1 MEKQKIN
8 LIYDASI
15 LANALSNDSGRS
27 GIFFTAKNIFDE
39 LIKRDDINIALY
51 SSLNDF
57 YNLNKYLKLEYKD
70 YNFKIFVNTKY
81 PKIVNIYSSII
92 EERKELKKQKRPIK
106 RFLLKILLFIIKPIY
121 KISIKNRNKNLNDE
135 ISQYD
140 SFLSPIY
147 KIPEEVAKNSKI
159 KKCTIVYDTIPL
171 ILPEYHPDSY
181 NGSWYHNLLKS
192 FNNNDYYFAISNSAR
207 QDFLKYCSQIDPNK
221 ITTTL
226 LACDEKFKPV
236 NLEEIKKAK
245 EKYNIPMDKKYIFSL
260 CTLEPRKNLIRAVKT
275 FIQFIQKNNV
285 EDLVFV
291 LGGGH
296 WDMFIGQ
303 LEKEI
308 DNLGDYR
315 DKIIKAGYIDDEDLA
330 PLYSGAE
337 WFVYTSQ
344 YEGFGLPP
352 LEAMSCGCPVITS
365 NNSSLPEV
373 VGDAGIMIDWDND
386 EQHIQ
391 SYEKYYY
398 DENLRKENSQKGL
411 ERAREFSWEIC
422 AKQMIEVI
430 KSVSKTRN

>member
-1 MEKQKIN
+1 MEKEKIN

-15 LANALSNDSGRS
+15 LANALSNDTGRS

-57 YNLNKYLKLEYKD
+57 YNLNKYLKSEYKD
-70 YNFKIFVNTKY
+70 YNFKIFVNTQH
-81 PKIVNIYSSII
+81 IQILNFYSSII
-92 EERKELKKQKRPIK
+92 EERRKLKKQKRPIK
-106 RFLLKILLFIIKPIY
+106 RFLLKILLFLIKPIY
-121 KISIKNRNKNLNDE
+121 KISIINGNKNLNDE

-147 KIPEEVAKNSKI
+147 KIPEEVAKNNKI
-159 KKCTIVYDTIPL
+159 KKYTILYDTIPL
-171 ILPEYHPDSY
+171 ILPKYHPDSY
-181 NGSWYHNLLKS
+181 NISWFHDLLRTLNKKG
-192 FNNNDYYFAISNSAR
+192 YYFVISNSSKN
-207 QDFLKYCSQIDPNK
+207 DFLKYSPQIDPNK

-245 EKYNIPMDKKYIFSL
+245 EKYNIPTDKKYIFSL

-275 FIQFIQKNNV
+275 FIQFIQKNNI
-285 EDLVFV
+285 EDLFFV

-308 DNLGDYR
+308 DNLGDYKN
-315 DKIIKAGYIDDEDLA
+315 KIIKAGYIDDEDLG

-373 VGDAGIMIDWDND
+373 VGDAGIMIDWDSD

-411 ERAREFSWEIC
+411 ERAGEFSWSKCVDE
-422 AKQMIEVI
+422 MIKEMKV
-430 KSVSKTRN
+430 

>member
-57 YNLNKYLKLEYKD
+57 YNLNKYLKSEYKD

-81 PKIVNIYSSII
+81 SKIVNIYSSII
-92 EERKELKKQKRPIK
+92 EERRKLKKQKRPIK
-106 RFLLKILLFIIKPIY
+106 RFLLKILLFAIKPIY
-121 KISIKNRNKNLNDE
+121 KISIINDNKNLIDE
-135 ISQYD
+135 IAQYD

-147 KIPEEVAKNSKI
+147 KIPNEIVKNNEMKKYTILYDMVPILFPNLNPVSKEGTWYSRLI
-159 KKCTIVYDTIPL
+159 KQINC
-171 ILPEYHPDSY
+171 
-181 NGSWYHNLLKS
+181 
-192 FNNNDYYFAISNSAR
+192 NDYYFAISDSTR
-207 QDFLKYCSQIDPNK
+207 QDFLKYCPQINPDK

-226 LACDEKFKPV
+226 LACDEKFKSA

-260 CTLEPRKNLIRAVKT
+260 CTLEPRKNLTRAVKT

-296 WDMFIGQ
+296 WNMFIGQ

-308 DNLGDYR
+308 DNLGDYK
-315 DKIIKAGYIDDEDLA
+315 DKIIKAGYIDDKDLA

-344 YEGFGLPP
+344 YEGFGLPT

-373 VGDAGIMIDWDND
+373 VGDAGIMIDWDSD
-386 EQHIQ
+386 VQHIQ

-398 DENLRKENSQKGL
+398 DEDLRKEFSQKGL
-411 ERAREFSWEIC
+411 ERAKEFSWSKCVDEI
-422 AKQMIEVI
+422 I
-430 KSVSKTRN
+430 KEMKV